1 MVADE
6 AVYELAYRVDEQ
18 HGRTDQ
24 SELAG
29 GKHASVNEGLL
40 DHAEAEAADIV
51 RLYAA
56 VALQKVLRRY
66 VIYRS

>member
-40 DHAEAEAADIV
+40 DHAETEAADIV
-51 RLYAA
+51 KA
-56 VALQKVLRRY
+56 VC
-66 VIYRS
+66 RSRAPEGPASICHI